1 MIESKDLRGTPLDES
16 DFESKKI
23 FSFWDAPKL
32 RYAWDTGAAMYRFLQ
47 ELRNGRIVGRTCEG
61 CRRVL
66 VPPRMFCEQCFRNT
80 DGWTFVRDTG
90 VVNTFSICH
99 IRWDMVKLSTPEIPA
114 VIEIDG
120 AAPGLGFLHKLGNVA
135 PNLVKT
141 GMRVRAVWKPPAERE
156 GSILDIRY
164 FEPVEQ

>member
-1 MIESKDLRGTPLDES
+1 MIDPKDLRGTPLGEE
-16 DFESKKI
+16 DFKSKRI
-23 FSFWDAPKL
+23 LSVWDSPKL
-32 RYAWDTGAAMYRFLQ
+32 QYAWDTGAAMHRFLQ
-47 ELRNGRIVGRTCEG
+47 ELKKGRIVGRTCEG

-80 DGWTFVRDTG
+80 DAWTFARDTG

-120 AAPGLGFLHKLGNVA
+120 AARGCGFMHKLGNVE
-135 PNLVKT
+135 PGRVKT
-141 GMRVRAVWKPPAERE
+141 GLRVRAVWKPPAERE
-156 GSILDIRY
+156 GSILDILH
-164 FEPVEQ
+164 FEPAEG